1 MQDKLLNKNN
11 QIDELS
17 KRITKLQTELS
28 KQNSN
33 EELEISLLKAKN
45 VEAERKLRCEK
56 LKVKEKESEISKLNT
71 KISNQNKTNSQQQ
84 TAMNAKCKEIEKLK
98 KEAKK
103 TSSQQTSQSD
113 VNKLR
118 SKIRQSFK
126 LILDFRVY
134 KRKHKS
140 DW

>member
-1 MQDKLLNKNN
+1 ML
-11 QIDELS
+11 
-17 KRITKLQTELS
+17 
-28 KQNSN
+28 
-33 EELEISLLKAKN
+33 AP
-45 VEAERKLRCEK
+45 
-56 LKVKEKESEISKLNT
+56 
-71 KISNQNKTNSQQQ
+71 NQNKTNSQQQ

-113 VNKLR
+113 YKLKVVNKLR
-118 SKIRQSFK
+118 SKIRESLK
-126 LILDFRVY
+126 LMLDFRVY